1 MPQDE
6 RTRGLNNRQIDVH
19 VRDLDPAARSGRIGA
34 RGLAI
39 AAGILALGL
48 IALVFALLR

>member
-1 MPQDE
+1 MRQ
-6 RTRGLNNRQIDVH
+6 LNNRQIDVH
-19 VRDLDPAARSGRIGA
+19 VHDLDPAAGSGSSQRIGT

-48 IALVFALLR
+48 IVLVFALLR